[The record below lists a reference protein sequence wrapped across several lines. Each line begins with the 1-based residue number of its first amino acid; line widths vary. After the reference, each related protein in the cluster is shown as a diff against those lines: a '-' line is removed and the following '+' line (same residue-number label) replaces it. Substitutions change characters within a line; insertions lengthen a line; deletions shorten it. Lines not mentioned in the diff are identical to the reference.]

1 MRFNLAASLLP
12 QDFKA
17 SATSSQAGKGGAHP
31 GRRTSLAARKQAAR
45 GRGCCRL
52 PAPRRPRPDSR
63 ETRGGGERCEAS
75 RKWAGGPVSS
85 HRGRVLSRSPGVEGL
100 LAGPREAESPRSSRP
115 LASSLDPA
123 PATAA
128 PPFALHGARPSLSAA
143 SFYAWAACLL
153 SLAVSSPDS

>member
-45 GRGCCRL
+45 GRGRCRL

-85 HRGRVLSRSPGVEGL
+85 HPAGFSRGPLGSRVSSRARARRSH
-100 LAGPREAESPRSSRP
+100 REAPGSWR
-115 LASSLDPA
+115 
-123 PATAA
+123 
-128 PPFALHGARPSLSAA
+128 AA
-143 SFYAWAACLL
+143 STRPPLPPPLPLPFTAPGPPCLRL
-153 SLAVSSPDS
+153 PSTPGQPAFCL